1 MLTGKRFAVVAAL
14 LLIGLAACGKKD
26 EIGAGADTETAA
38 DTASIAD
45 DTLLGEAKAKGQERT
60 QQAAL
65 PQPDLSKPLTT
76 YPELKS
82 GQQVMF
88 LYAAAAK
95 LPPDFEK
102 MAQTFSSEYRQTSDA
117 FRRNDLMLAIKPQI
131 EQQIAAAAA
140 NPYAWIDLND
150 ADLGSYDFERKGFP
164 VGEFR
169 ADHHR
174 YFRDAYQYSYTWANR
189 AQLDFAPVADEALA
203 RQIEGMRSKW
213 NTKPGLK
220 IFFFAQSADLN
231 NQRIQALVTRVQ
243 ITDRQGRVLVEYS
256 PQ

>member
-1 MLTGKRFAVVAAL
+1 MLIGKNSLLAAAL
-14 LLIGLAACGKKD
+14 PLIIVLAGCSKKD
-26 EIGAGADTETAA
+26 ETAA
-38 DTASIAD
+38 DAAAIAE
-45 DTLLGEAKAKGQERT
+45 DTLLGTAQSQGQADA

-65 PQPDLSKPLTT
+65 PKPDKTKPLDS
-76 YPELKS
+76 YPELKG

-102 MAQTFSSEYRQTSDA
+102 MAQTFSSEYRQTKDA
-117 FRRNDLMLAIKPQI
+117 FRKNDLMQALKPQI

-140 NPYAWIDLND
+140 QPYAWVDLDD

-164 VGEFR
+164 VGEFL
-169 ADHHR
+169 AEHHR
-174 YFRDAYQYSYTWANR
+174 YFNDAYDYSYTWSNR
-189 AQLDFAPVADEALA
+189 NQVDFAPVSDEALA

-213 NTKPGLK
+213 NSKPGLK

-231 NQRIQALVTRVQ
+231 SQRIQALVTHVQ
-243 ITDRQGRVLVEYS
+243 LIDRQGRVLVEYG
-256 PQ
+256 PK